1 MSPCEIDLVL
11 TSIDARRKH
20 SLKFRVWKNEK
31 FVYSTD
37 FNMFYEFF
45 EQACPDEDKSQM
57 FTGLLDRNGKEIYE
71 GDVIG
76 KDFEPIEYD
85 PVCARFSTFLP
96 GARIFSLDEFFE
108 DGKPKIMASFFNGKK
123 IASYKA

>member
-45 EQACPDEDKSQM
+45 EQACPNENDAQT

-71 GDVIG
+71 GDVLG
-76 KDFEPIEYD
+76 KDFEPIEYESQY
-85 PVCARFSTFLP
+85 ARFSTFLP
-96 GARIFSLDEFFE
+96 GALVFTLDELFDDYIPE
-108 DGKPKIMASFFNGKK
+108 IKSSFYKGKK
-123 IASYKA
+123 VMDYTK